1 MKKNY
6 LHIAFFISFLLLSSH
21 SYGQLSNST
30 NTSSTTIEGLLV
42 HPNPVSDGKLY
53 ITTSNNLVKDI
64 EIYNVLGKKIHASSI
79 LNNVLD
85 ISKLTPGIYIIKI
98 TENNIKATRKL
109 VVR

>member
-6 LHIAFFISFLLLSSH
+6 LHIVLFFSIILLSSL
-21 SYGQLSNST
+21 SFGQINESTETYSNS
-30 NTSSTTIEGLLV
+30 IEGLSV
-42 HPNPVSDGKLY
+42 HPNPVSNGKLY
-53 ITTSNNLVKDI
+53 ITTLNNLVKDI
-64 EIYNVLGKKIHASSI
+64 EIFNVLGKKIYTSSI